1 MKRFRL
7 KDRFLLLALLTALL
21 WPSCRREPSPA
32 REPDLF
38 TDRAH
43 AVIWEKNQGDL
54 LSMERVWGGFSEER
68 GLLKTDREGSLVFS
82 LKDEKPRFRWK
93 LTYSLPAGAPVN
105 VLVNRRLVTVL
116 HPTVPFRTIS
126 GHLPFLRQGVN
137 LLTFQA
143 QGSPLT
149 LRQLFLH
156 TEENN
161 PRLLLP
167 GEGLRTSLG
176 AGSVE
181 LLLKGRFQGEAVLT
195 SFAKEGVQTHP
206 PVPLRGLFP
215 WSRNTLRLEIPN
227 ESLLSLKVT
236 GGEASVVAFT
246 FSPRPEERRRVV
258 PPPEGFRPQ
267 DIVFLLWDGCQAG
280 HLPPYGYKRS
290 TAPNFTS
297 LSKRALLFTEA
308 YANASY
314 TNASVASLFTGLSP
328 LRHRYWF
335 PENTLPTRVPLLTE
349 YLKDI
354 GYTTSF
360 LTTNANTS
368 AGSGFARGVDHFGYF
383 LDISKPE
390 NSRRV
395 IEEYLRWVKETQGPR
410 FSYIHLMEPHFPILP
425 PPPFRNVFKKVI
437 PKEGEETMRKTREDR
452 PFSPQEV
459 QDLIDD
465 YDSSIL
471 YADHLL
477 GLLIDGLKKQGLFEG
492 AMIVVLS
499 DHGEACYENRTW
511 GHGSNVFLETLHI
524 PLLIKMP
531 DSLGWRG
538 RVETQVST
546 IDLFPTLRWLTGGR
560 SSSPLPGDGRAL
572 SLPFPSPSKRP
583 TIASGFPQSGLFSLT
598 GFGFH
603 YLYSFRWKEER
614 LFSLA
619 SGKELPLSQPTN
631 RLWADFLQGKLFNS
645 LKSRENASLRS
656 RASHAVSPK
665 EIEQLKSLGYL

>member
-21 WPSCRREPSPA
+21 WPSCRRGSSPA

-227 ESLLSLKVT
+227 ESLFSLKVT
-236 GGEASVVAFT
+236 AGEASVVAFT
-246 FSPRPEERRRVV
+246 FTPRPEERRRVA

-280 HLPPYGYKRS
+280 HLPLRVQTVHGSQLHLSEREPSSSQKPTR
-290 TAPNFTS
+290 THPTRTHRWPLS
-297 LSKRALLFTEA
+297 L
-308 YANASY
+308 
-314 TNASVASLFTGLSP
+314 GLSP
-328 LRHRYWF
+328 PPPLLVSREHSPY
-335 PENTLPTRVPLLTE
+335 EGPLLTE

-360 LTTNANTS
+360 PDHKREHLRRKRFCQKALTTSVTS
-368 AGSGFARGVDHFGYF
+368 STSLNPKTAGESSKSTCAGLRRPGPSF
-383 LDISKPE
+383 LLHPP
-390 NSRRV
+390 
-395 IEEYLRWVKETQGPR
+395 YGTP
-410 FSYIHLMEPHFPILP
+410 FSHP
-425 PPPFRNVFKKVI
+425 PPSFQKCLQEGYPQR
-437 PKEGEETMRKTREDR
+437 GEETMRKTTKTV
-452 PFSPQEV
+452 P
-459 QDLIDD
+459 
-465 YDSSIL
+465 
-471 YADHLL
+471 
-477 GLLIDGLKKQGLFEG
+477 
-492 AMIVVLS
+492 
-499 DHGEACYENRTW
+499 
-511 GHGSNVFLETLHI
+511 
-524 PLLIKMP
+524 
-531 DSLGWRG
+531 
-538 RVETQVST
+538 
-546 IDLFPTLRWLTGGR
+546 
-560 SSSPLPGDGRAL
+560 SPL
-572 SLPFPSPSKRP
+572 KRFK
-583 TIASGFPQSGLFSLT
+583 I
-598 GFGFH
+598 
-603 YLYSFRWKEER
+603 
-614 LFSLA
+614 
-619 SGKELPLSQPTN
+619 
-631 RLWADFLQGKLFNS
+631 
-645 LKSRENASLRS
+645 
-656 RASHAVSPK
+656 
-665 EIEQLKSLGYL
+665 